1 MSEKQTNHSSGR
13 GGKRAGAGRPAGSL
27 DKGNKLI
34 REMVVEALAQAGG
47 VDYLAERAKD
57 PRTASAF
64 LGLIGK
70 VMPVQVTGEGG
81 GPVQI
86 ARIELVAMNGDSKG

>member
-1 MSEKQTNHSSGR
+1 MSEKQTKQSSGR

-34 REMVVEALAQAGG
+34 REMVVEALEAAGG

-70 VMPVQVTGEGG
+70 VMPVQVTGEDGG
-81 GPVQI
+81 AV
-86 ARIELVAMNGDSKG
+86 RHSLTVTFK